1 MKLPYED
8 QLALKDLLEKA
19 KSTSPTKSKVNNYD
33 SLDTLE
39 DIGYEEP
46 TEDQLNAPGRKAAA
60 KYIAANGVGTDD
72 PTKFAKNMVGRGPAA
87 AMGAYEQESAPFAE
101 GDAPRVLTEQDL
113 ATEEPELTLDG
124 PEDVVIEKATNAFKP
139 EFNTPIESQQS
150 QPKDLN
156 SILEQYK
163 ELTRQRNAKNT
174 ILDLGDAGSLIA
186 DAFTQNGGAKGLS
199 QQVMGMNKGLR
210 DRNEQPI
217 TDLLGQSKAADTG
230 NELQMNDPNSD
241 ISKFARERAISMATK
256 MGVSPESIKSLD
268 KMSAKQL
275 EKLGLY
281 KNDPLAQGSKLGLY
295 YTSIRDDK
303 TGQDRVVGIDRQTG
317 QIVNDIGGKTYS
329 DKIIENKQTGQNEVY
344 KQGAG
349 VSTLDKTTTQT
360 SDEAAKKQ
368 AETKTEYSSPTT
380 LNKVNPNLY
389 KEFKK
394 TQDEF
399 TKDMKENREAVTAV
413 TNLNQKLAPGKVKI
427 DSGMLGGI
435 QTQAAKLA
443 GQKGVLTDQDLV
455 KFAGAGG
462 VPAGMSR
469 FFSGNF
475 EGEMTA
481 EDIKFF
487 REFSKNMA
495 KAVADDITNRSKVYS
510 GQILNEAKDYL
521 PGLSEQDVS
530 KWLQVDQVAP
540 AVQQKASAGK
550 VTIQDS
556 TGKSHVIDA
565 DKLEAAKKRDPGLKV
580 VGQ

>member
-1 MKLPYED
+1 MTGIFEEEQTFGP
-8 QLALKDLLEKA
+8 ADLLMASSEQAPEVDKV
-19 KSTSPTKSKVNNYD
+19 KQMQELLDKTSPKKSKPSGYD

-46 TEDQLNAPGRKAAA
+46 TQEQLNSPGRKAAA
-60 KYIAANGVGTDD
+60 RYIASTGIGTDD
-72 PTKFAKNMVGRGPAA
+72 PSKMAKNMVGRGPASE
-87 AMGAYEQESAPFAE
+87 MGAYE
-101 GDAPRVLTEQDL
+101 
-113 ATEEPELTLDG
+113 PELSLEET
-124 PEDVVIEKATNAFKP
+124 PETKQADAA
-139 EFNTPIESQQS
+139 S
-150 QPKDLN
+150 L
-156 SILEQYK
+156 LEQYK
-163 ELTRQRNAKNT
+163 KLTSDRRDTNRN
-174 ILDLGDAGSLIA
+174 LDMLMGGNQIAQAIASGYGGKIGDGSEALN
-186 DAFTQNGGAKGLS
+186 Q
-199 QQVMGMNKGLR
+199 LR
-210 DRNEQPI
+210 KTAEMPS

-295 YTSIRDDK
+295 YTTIRDDK

-368 AETKTEYSSPTT
+368 AETKTEYDSPTS
-380 LNKVNPNLY
+380 LNKVNPKLY
-389 KEFKK
+389 KK
-394 TQDEF
+394 F
-399 TKDMKENREAVTAV
+399 TDLQGDFSKDMKESRETATAV
-413 TNLNQKLAPGKVKI
+413 TNLAAKLKPGQSMKI
-427 DSGMLGGI
+427 DSGLLGGI
-435 QTQAAKLA
+435 QTQAAKMA

-462 VPAGMSR
+462 VGAAIDR

-475 EGEMTA
+475 DGEMSEQDVNFFKAFAKKMEGSLA
-481 EDIKFF
+481 E
-487 REFSKNMA
+487 
-495 KAVADDITNRSKVYS
+495 DITNRSKLYS
-510 GQILNEAKDYL
+510 GQILNESKDYL

-540 AVQQKASAGK
+540 AVQQKASTGK